1 MATRYGLGHI
11 FTSNTKDAILI
22 NVWFSQK
29 ERTKTN
35 YIFIVFTKMQFVL
48 SVPNGMPVPL
58 TTEGILFKFERSI
71 AFDNI
76 LHFGRC
82 DVILGY

>member
-1 MATRYGLGHI
+1 MATRYGSGHI

-29 ERTKTN
+29 SALNQLHFYRLQNATCT
-35 YIFIVFTKMQFVL
+35 
-48 SVPNGMPVPL
+48 SVSKGMPVPL
-58 TTEGILFKFERSI
+58 STEGNLFNFGRSI
-71 AFDNI
+71 AFGNI
-76 LHFGRC
+76 EHFCGC